1 MEDLRAED
9 PREVGPYRL
18 LKRLGGGGMGQVFLG
33 HSRGGRL
40 VAVKVV
46 RAEYAADPDFRRR
59 FAREVEAARQ
69 VGGFYTAHVVDAD
82 TGADP
87 PWLASAYVPGPSLEA
102 AVRRHGPLP
111 ERALGRL
118 VSGLAEGLVAVH
130 EREMVHRDLKP
141 GNVLLAAD
149 GPRLIDFGIAQA
161 AQETRLTGTGLAI
174 GTPGFM
180 APEYVV
186 AGEAGPAADV
196 FALGAV
202 LAYAATGRAPFG
214 TSAPHAVNYRAV
226 HEEPDLTG
234 VPAGLAELAAQCLA
248 KDPAA
253 RPTPARILD
262 EMPAGG
268 DTARSWLPPDVA
280 TMLDERNHDARDVGG
295 GSGPGPT
302 PTAAQGGHKP
312 EPTARERERERRER
326 KRQRAGHRHRRLLAC
341 AELVTA
347 RITGAQARARALAQ
361 VAAAVLPGGTHHG
374 ASLVVEAH
382 RAAAGAPDVAA
393 RTQSFADV
401 AAALAPVDAKRSKA
415 AAQRALD
422 LAQAVRGFRT
432 KPTRVAALRA
442 AAQALAPTDP
452 AQAEAIARGLSG
464 ASARVEA
471 LAKVAERMAMTDPY
485 RAERIARE
493 LPAETHGWESESILG
508 QVVKGMAARDP
519 QRAERVARGLPSP
532 DRRRWALGD
541 LVSTLAPLDPQTAER
556 VARSLPDEDERT
568 SALSQVFGCV
578 LKTDLNAAERLA
590 RTMADEEERADA
602 LYAVAAELRDTDP
615 ERALAVAWRI
625 PEDRRTLALA
635 DIAQS
640 LAPEHPGR
648 AEQLYQEA
656 ERLAAEVQDAEHG
669 LAARLWIAAAR
680 ASADPERRRHGLLE
694 FPRAEY
700 LSGLVLLSSGLVRAR
715 PAQALELL
723 EECVQI
729 ARDLP
734 EDDRMSAL
742 EDLVLV
748 GAELDPDWAARVA
761 REALA
766 LKAEYRHY
774 ALQQMAGTLVDIAP
788 ETAAAIAAEAV
799 HAIRKEY
806 GGSTETVG
814 DALVTLAEAD
824 TESAVQLAVAGR
836 STEDADRLLAKLVE
850 GLVAEAAE
858 QAGRAGRPEIG
869 STT

>member
-9 PREVGPYRL
+9 PLEVGPYRL
-18 LKRLGGGGMGQVFLG
+18 LKRLGGGGMGQVYLA

-46 RAEYAADPDFRRR
+46 RAEYAADPEFRRR
-59 FAREVEAARQ
+59 FAREVEAARR

-102 AVRRHGPLP
+102 AVRRRGPLP
-111 ERALGRL
+111 EGALGRL

-130 EREMVHRDLKP
+130 ERELVHRDLKP

-161 AQETRLTGTGLAI
+161 AQETRLTGAGLAI

-214 TSAPHAVNYRAV
+214 TSAPHVVNYRAV

-234 VPAGLAELAAQCLA
+234 VPAGLAGLAAQCLA

-253 RPTPARILD
+253 RPTPTRILD

-280 TMLDERNHDARDVGG
+280 TMVDERSHHARDVGG
-295 GSGPGPT
+295 ASGPGPT
-302 PTAAQGGHKP
+302 STAAQGGHEP
-312 EPTARERERERRER
+312 EPTARERERERLER
-326 KRQRAGHRHRRLLAC
+326 QRQRAGRRHLRLLTC

-347 RITGAQARARALAQ
+347 RITEAQARARALAQ
-361 VAAAVLPGGTHHG
+361 VAAAVLPGDTHHG

-382 RAAAGAPDVAA
+382 RAAAGAPDVVA
-393 RTQSFADV
+393 RAQSFADV

-422 LAQAVRGFRT
+422 LAEAVRGFRT
-432 KPTRVAALRA
+432 KQTRVAALGA
-442 AAQALAPTDP
+442 AAQAAAPTDP
-452 AQAEAIARGLSG
+452 AQAEAIARGLSV

-471 LAKVAERMAMTDPY
+471 LVKVARRMAMTDPH

-493 LPAETHGWESESILG
+493 LPAETHEWEVESILD
-508 QVVKGMAARDP
+508 QVVKGLAARDP
-519 QRAERVARGLPSP
+519 QH
-532 DRRRWALGD
+532 
-541 LVSTLAPLDPQTAER
+541 AER
-556 VARSLPDEDERT
+556 VARSLPLPRQRKWALLELVTTLAPLDARAAERVARSLSDENQRT
-568 SALSQVFGCV
+568 SALSQVFQHV
-578 LKTDLNAAERLA
+578 LKTDLHAAERLA
-590 RTMADEEERADA
+590 RTMVDEEERAVA

-615 ERALAVAWRI
+615 ERALTVARRI
-625 PEDRRTLALA
+625 PEEWRTLVLA

-640 LAPEHPGR
+640 LAPEHPRR

-656 ERLAAEVQDAEHG
+656 EGLAAEVQDGEHG
-669 LAARLWIAAAR
+669 LAARLWVAAAR
-680 ASADPERRRHGLLE
+680 GSSDPEHRRQGLLD
-694 FPRAEY
+694 FPKGEY
-700 LSGLVLLSSGLVRAR
+700 VSGLVQLSSGLVRAR

-723 EECVQI
+723 EECEQI

-734 EDDRMSAL
+734 EDDLMSVL
-742 EDLVLV
+742 EGLVLV

-761 REALA
+761 QEALA
-766 LKAEYRHY
+766 LKAEFRPY
-774 ALQQMAGTLVDIAP
+774 ALQEMARTLVDIAP
-788 ETAAAIAAEAV
+788 ETAAAIATEAV

-806 GGSTETVG
+806 GADAHNVG

-824 TESAVQLAVAGR
+824 TESAVQLAMAGP
-836 STEDADRLLAKLVE
+836 SAKDADRLLAKLVE

-858 QAGRAGRPEIG
+858 QAGAQGNKR
-869 STT
+869 